1 MAYKKYFTLSYDD
14 GVHAD
19 KPMLEMINAYGLKCT
34 FNLNSGLMPE
44 EDTSTWYVCR
54 NHVRELYKGHEIATH
69 GHKHPWYNKL
79 TAEEIESD
87 IVKDIDELTELA
99 GYPTLGH
106 AYPYG
111 AWTDDTLN
119 IFAKHGIRY
128 ARTVKS
134 THSFALP
141 EKPLLL
147 DPTCHHGDPKVFD
160 LIEEFINAEPTD
172 GDLLFYLWG
181 HSYEFNRNED
191 FNNWDHL
198 EKICK
203 KISGR
208 NDIVYCTNM
217 EFFNR

>member
-1 MAYKKYFTLSYDD
+1 MLTNHLKQNGI
-14 GVHAD
+14 GVL
-19 KPMLEMINAYGLKCT
+19 KSGFVMFLMISVLAVVSFFSGELFGT
-34 FNLNSGLMPE
+34 FRNLVEVWPTE
-44 EDTSTWYVCR
+44 
-54 NHVRELYKGHEIATH
+54 
-69 GHKHPWYNKL
+69 L
-79 TAEEIESD
+79 TALCGI
-87 IVKDIDELTELA
+87 
-99 GYPTLGH
+99 G
-106 AYPYG
+106 
-111 AWTDDTLN
+111 N

-134 THSFALP
+134 TNSFALP

-160 LIEEFINAEPTD
+160 LLEEFINAEPTD